1 MTNFTTSD
9 IMKGAGLGLL
19 VGGLAAWAGSSM
31 KGSKKNYKKM
41 AKKAVKSAENF
52 IDTMM

>member
-1 MTNFTTSD
+1 MMSCTTSD
-9 IMKGAGLGLL
+9 LMKGAGLGLL

-41 AKKAVKSAENF
+41 AKRAVKSAENF

>member
-1 MTNFTTSD
+1 MSWSTSD

-19 VGGLAAWAGSSM
+19 VGGIAAWIGGSIKSP
-31 KGSKKNYKKM
+31 KTNYKKM

-52 IDTMM
+52 IDSMM